1 MTAKTSARTIVAVM
15 TSVAIA
21 ATLSTLGSAAAPRF
35 FDDDPVWVEHDT
47 ENASGITPLEV
58 DLVTDLAYNM

>member
-21 ATLSTLGSAAAPRF
+21 ATLSTLGSANSAAAGPRRRLSIGF
-35 FDDDPVWVEHDT
+35 
-47 ENASGITPLEV
+47 
-58 DLVTDLAYNM
+58 M